1 MLGAVQAALLACG
14 AAAPPTTWDLTVQTT
29 GSSQDYV
36 VDINTGTTPNI
47 NINWGDGGAVENFT
61 STGQKAHTYTN
72 AGTYT
77 VKISGSFASGGNIR
91 LGSNSSNRSRLKGTK
106 AVCNIV
112 GLSNFSS
119 TFYGCT
125 GLTSL
130 PTDLFRYNTAVSS
143 SGFYATFYNCTSL
156 TSIPTD
162 LFRYNTA
169 VSSSGFY
176 RTFQNCTG
184 LTSLPTDLFRY
195 NTAVSS
201 SGFYRTFHGCTKLQ
215 LSPYIFF
222 SAGEEST
229 RFLNRVSNF
238 QECFYLTSF
247 SGSQG
252 TAPALWNCDFGTGT
266 PTKTDCFQGHSSSSL
281 SNWANIPAD
290 WT

>member
-36 VDINTGTTPNI
+36 VDINSGTTPNI
-47 NINWGDGGAVENFT
+47 NINWGDNGAVENFT

-119 TFYGCT
+119 TFYG
-125 GLTSL
+125 
-130 PTDLFRYNTAVSS
+130 
-143 SGFYATFYNCTSL
+143 
-156 TSIPTD
+156 
-162 LFRYNTA
+162 
-169 VSSSGFY
+169 
-176 RTFQNCTG
+176 CTG

>member
-143 SGFYATFYNCTSL
+143 SGFYETFY
-156 TSIPTD
+156 
-162 LFRYNTA
+162 
-169 VSSSGFY
+169 G
-176 RTFQNCTG
+176 CTG